1 MFYSGP
7 LCRAALETAA
17 RVRARHLPAV
27 QGDSAARLEPV
38 LTPAGYCASGCFI
51 PRSQPSL
58 ASCHPLS
65 PTAPW
70 LRLAFGYPS
79 REKQFPPCSHLHDIS
94 LCCCFSWSVP
104 APRGPSLCGAGE
116 GVTPGA
122 GQNFTQLLCEKL
134 NIIAISLINKRF
146 RILQSSWELILMSKV
161 KETAILCLTS
171 FI

>member
-1 MFYSGP
+1 M
-7 LCRAALETAA
+7 
-17 RVRARHLPAV
+17 
-27 QGDSAARLEPV
+27 QGDSAARLEPLRGTALLAALFPGPSRRSPPV
-38 LTPAGYCASGCFI
+38 TP
-51 PRSQPSL
+51 
-58 ASCHPLS
+58 S

-79 REKQFPPCSHLHDIS
+79 REKQFPLCSHLHDMP

-146 RILQSSWELILMSKV
+146 RTLQSSWELILMSKV